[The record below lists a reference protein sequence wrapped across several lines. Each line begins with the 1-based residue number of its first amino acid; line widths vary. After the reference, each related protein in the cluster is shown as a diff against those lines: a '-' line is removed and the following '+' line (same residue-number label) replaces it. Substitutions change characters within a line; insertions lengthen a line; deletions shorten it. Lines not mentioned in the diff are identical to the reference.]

1 MELLNNPIFLLL
13 TVTLI
18 GMGVGKITIKDFSLD
33 SSAIIFVALLF
44 GHLGY
49 TLPKTFQTFGL
60 VLFIYSI
67 GLQAGP
73 GFLYSLRNRGIKL
86 TLGTI
91 VIISA
96 GFLTTL
102 AVSWFYDFDSSTAA
116 GIFAGALTSTPGLA
130 VAVELTGNGH
140 APAAYGVTYF
150 FGIIGVIVFVQIIPK
165 ILKINVKEE
174 EENLAR
180 ERDANNKPLDFL
192 HLELTNQNLF
202 NKKVKDLNLK
212 NISSAVITRLLRKG
226 ASEPIVVQGDTLLQQ
241 GDHLRITGTSE
252 DLNMMCLYLGKVIDH
267 EIEFE
272 RVLTK
277 EYIVVS
283 NKKIC
288 GMTLKELNCREVF
301 NVQISRVT
309 RNGIELAATPQLQLH
324 MGDKLHAVG
333 NSHPLDNM
341 KKLYGNS
348 VKDSYSISLL
358 PIFMGLF
365 FGFLLGKVPLYL
377 PFVGVFYLGTT
388 GGVLM
393 SGLILSNLY
402 KTGPLIWEIPSH
414 ANSFIRE
421 LGLVLF
427 MATIGTNTGSTIVA
441 TIHAQGISLCIAGV
455 FVTIVPLIC
464 SVLFCR
470 YVLKLPFLT
479 MLGVITGS
487 MTSTPGLATTTKIS
501 NTHYASSAY
510 ATVYPMA
517 LIAMILLT
525 KALLFLL

>member
-1 MELLNNPIFLLL
+1 
-13 TVTLI
+13 
-18 GMGVGKITIKDFSLD
+18 MGVGKITIKDFSLD
-33 SSAIIFVALLF
+33 SSAIIFVALIF
-44 GHLGY
+44 GHFGY
-49 TLPKTFQTFGL
+49 TLPTTFQTLGL

-67 GLQAGP
+67 ALQAGP
-73 GFLYSLRNRGIKL
+73 GFLYSLKNRGIKL

-91 VIISA
+91 TIISV
-96 GFLTTL
+96 GFATTL
-102 AVSWFYDFDSSTAA
+102 AVSWFYGFDSSTAA

-130 VAVELTGNGH
+130 VAVELTDGGQ

-150 FGIIGVIVFVQIIPK
+150 FGIIGVIVFVQVIPK
-165 ILKINVKEE
+165 LLKINIKKEE
-174 EENLAR
+174 ETLAE

-202 NKKVKDLNLK
+202 NKQVKDLNLK
-212 NISSAVITRLLRKG
+212 NISSAVLTRLLRQG
-226 ASEPIVVQGDTLLQQ
+226 ASEPTLVQGDTTLQQ
-241 GDHLRITGTSE
+241 GDHLRITGTAE
-252 DLNMMCLYLGKVIDH
+252 DLEMMRLYLGKVIDH
-267 EIEFE
+267 EIQFE
-272 RVLTK
+272 RVLSK

-283 NKKIC
+283 NQKIC

-309 RNGIELAATPQLQLH
+309 RNGIELPATPQLQLH

-333 NSHPLDNM
+333 SRNPLDNM
-341 KKLYGNS
+341 KKLCGNS
-348 VKDSYSISLL
+348 VKDSYNFSLL

-365 FGFLLGKVPLYL
+365 FGFILGKVPLYL

-441 TIHAQGISLCIAGV
+441 TVQEQGISLCLAGV
-455 FVTIVPLIC
+455 LVTTIPLIC

-470 YVLKLPFLT
+470 YVLNLPFLT

-510 ATVYPMA
+510 ATVYPIA

>member
-1 MELLNNPIFLLL
+1 
-13 TVTLI
+13 
-18 GMGVGKITIKDFSLD
+18 MGVGKITLKDFSLD

-49 TLPKTFQTFGL
+49 TLPTTFQTLGL

-91 VIISA
+91 LIIST
-96 GFLTTL
+96 GFATTL
-102 AVSWFYDFDSSTAA
+102 LVSWLYGFDSSTAA

-130 VAVELTGNGH
+130 VAVELAGSGQ

-150 FGIIGVIVFVQIIPK
+150 FGIIGVIIFIQIIPK
-165 ILKINVKEE
+165 ILKINIKEE
-174 EENLAR
+174 EKTLAK

-202 NKKVKDLNLK
+202 NKQVKDLNLK
-212 NISSAVITRLLRKG
+212 NISSAVITRLLRQG
-226 ASEPIVVQGDTLLQQ
+226 ANEPILVQGETVLQQ
-241 GDHLRITGTSE
+241 GDHLRITGTTE
-252 DLNMMCLYLGKVIDH
+252 DLDMMRLYLGKVIDH
-267 EIEFE
+267 EIQFE
-272 RVLTK
+272 RVLSK
-277 EYIVVS
+277 EYIVLS

-288 GMTLKELNCREVF
+288 GMSLKEFNCREVF

-309 RNGIELAATPQLQLH
+309 RNGIELPATPQLQLH

-333 NSHPLDNM
+333 SRSPLDNM
-341 KKLYGNS
+341 KRICGNS
-348 VKDSYSISLL
+348 VKDSYNISLL
-358 PIFMGLF
+358 PIFLGLF
-365 FGFLLGKVPLYL
+365 LGFLVGKIPLYL
-377 PFVGVFYLGTT
+377 PFAGVFYLGTT

-393 SGLILSNLY
+393 AGLILSNIY

-441 TIHAQGISLCIAGV
+441 TIQSQGLSLCIAGI
-455 FVTIVPLIC
+455 FVTATPLVC

-470 YVLKLPFLT
+470 YILKLPFLT
-479 MLGVITGS
+479 MLGVITGA

-510 ATVYPMA
+510 ATVYPIA

-525 KALLFLL
+525 KSLLFIL